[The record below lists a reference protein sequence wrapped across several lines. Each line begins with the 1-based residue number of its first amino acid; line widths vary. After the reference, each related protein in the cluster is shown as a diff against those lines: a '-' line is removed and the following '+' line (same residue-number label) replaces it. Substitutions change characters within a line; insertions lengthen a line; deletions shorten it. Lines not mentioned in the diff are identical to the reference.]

1 MKSSLCINQIR
12 RISQAALE
20 KLRSIPSENLIWKS
34 NEDDPM
40 RHTHSH
46 EGLFYNLPE
55 GKQIQQIFGHL
66 TPFDPETTAYYKT
79 LGKSPVVMI
88 RKPALDTM
96 EYIKKL
102 KPSMPN
108 LRVLFYGDKGH
119 GKTHILSHLLHYLHT
134 EQQYFIIHVREMK
147 KFTTT
152 PGPEGFYVASNSRQG
167 RIDNP
172 LSAAVLL
179 QQFRVQNANLIEE
192 YKDKLTCG
200 RDYIWSSREVT
211 KAGEPL
217 MNVAEHG
224 VNRVNHASDCVA
236 VLFKELTLAADE
248 GKIKLASILDNVR
261 FLFLREAGILKHKGN
276 KRILVDEITVAR
288 AIKKLIKGSYKNG
301 VTLATCDDKLST
313 KQNQTPR
320 EVLGVEGWNHFDP
333 CLPIHV
339 PKYSRMEFESCMN
352 FYQDIEWLCRPE
364 SRTREVRDEV
374 RFLSGS
380 NPGQVAYICS
390 AL

>member
-1 MKSSLCINQIR
+1 MNSSLCVNQIR

-20 KLRSIPSENLIWKS
+20 KLKLIPSQNLIWKA
-34 NEDDPM
+34 NEDDSR
-40 RHTHSH
+40 RHNYSH
-46 EGLFYNLPE
+46 EGLFYSLPDE
-55 GKQIQQIFGHL
+55 KRIQQIFGHPS
-66 TPFDPETTAYYKT
+66 PFDTPTTAYYKI
-79 LGKSPVVMI
+79 LGDSPVVMI

-96 EYIKKL
+96 EYIRKL
-102 KPSMPN
+102 NPSLPN
-108 LRVLFYGDKGH
+108 LRVLFYGDHGH
-119 GKTHILSHLLHYLHT
+119 GKTYTLTHLLHYLHS
-134 EQQYFIIHVREMK
+134 EQQHFIIHVREVK
-147 KFTTT
+147 KFTRS
-152 PGPEGFYVASNSRQG
+152 PGLEGTYVASTSRPG

-179 QQFRVQNANLIEE
+179 QQFRVQNANLIEK
-192 YKDKLTCG
+192 YKDTLTCG
-200 RDYIWSSREVT
+200 QDYVWSSREVT

-217 MNVAEHG
+217 VNVAEHG

-236 VLFKELTLAADE
+236 VLFKELMLAADA
-248 GKIKLASILDNVR
+248 GKIKLASILDNVKY
-261 FLFLREAGILKHKGN
+261 LFSREAGVIKHKDR
-276 KRILVDEITVAR
+276 KLILVDEITVAR

-301 VTLATCDDKLST
+301 LTLAACDDKVST

-320 EVLGVEGWNHFDP
+320 DLLGVEGWNHFDP

-339 PKYSRMEFESCMN
+339 GKYSRKEFESCMN
-352 FYQDIEWLCRPE
+352 YYQDIEWLSRPE
-364 SRTREVRDEV
+364 SRTQEVRDEV